1 MGACRDLQ
9 MMAAPNAQSRGKL
22 ECWPTAG
29 AHATD
34 RVSRRPCDDSWWKML
49 EAHHGTAQVGRSGP
63 CHGTTDGDPC
73 RDLQM
78 MAAPNALCRGEP
90 ECWTTACEHAA
101 VSRQVLVTF
110 LRRQY
115 RCVDQPRRSARVAHR
130 RACVKAERPCFGS
143 GNVGTCRDPQMMA
156 APNAQSRGKLECG
169 LTAGVHTT
177 DRVSRRPWHRLV
189 TTKCRVS

>member
-1 MGACRDLQ
+1 M
-9 MMAAPNAQSRGKL
+9 
-22 ECWPTAG
+22 
-29 AHATD
+29 D
-34 RVSRRPCDDSWWKML
+34 R
-49 EAHHGTAQVGRSGP
+49 
-63 CHGTTDGDPC
+63 DPC

-156 APNAQSRGKLECG
+156 APNAQSMGELERRCRGRKQCEGCMPLLPG
-169 LTAGVHTT
+169 PVSG
-177 DRVSRRPWHRLV
+177 RVFL
-189 TTKCRVS
+189 KYG